1 MEKDS
6 RLFQMEWNFSQEEEM
21 KLDCSKNL
29 KAQAGHQCQK
39 GWALLMDACLF
50 SLRKC
55 MIRAASTEANSN
67 VLVYQH
73 AEKSLASLNAVWLH
87 EAGGALWSCGK

>member
-6 RLFQMEWNFSQEEEM
+6 RLFQMEWNFSQEVEM

-29 KAQAGHQCQK
+29 NAQAGRQCQK
-39 GWALLMDACLF
+39 GWAFLMDACLF

-55 MIRAASTEANSN
+55 KIRAASKKANSG

-73 AEKSLASLNAVWLH
+73 AEKSLATLNTVWPH
-87 EAGGALWSCGK
+87 EAGGASWSCGK